1 MKVSIIIPV
10 YKVEKYLNECVQS
23 VVNQT
28 YKDLEIILVDD
39 GSPDKCPEIC
49 DEYAKQDK
57 RIKVVHRK
65 NGGLSAARN
74 SGIKMATG
82 KYIYFLDS
90 DDKIFPNAI
99 EQLVKFTYKYKEVD
113 IVQGNYAPLSGYEN
127 LIYTKK
133 RFPNEFVTDKAILQ
147 RMVLNIGGAITATN
161 KLIRTQ
167 FITSHNLYFFEGVLH
182 EDMIWEWYVHNHI
195 NSIAICLEKTY
206 WYRTNNVSS
215 IMNCKDKTNSFISM
229 MKIAEQIA
237 PYAKEKYELRY
248 LFYFCSMYA
257 KEREWPYI
265 KDKCKATTAI
275 KHLYKICKHSNALR
289 VIKNEIFFMTLS
301 ERVTRILY
309 AVKFFAFYARLYRN
323 KYE

>member
-1 MKVSIIIPV
+1 MKISIIIPI
-10 YKVEKYLNECVQS
+10 YKTEHYLNECIQS
-23 VVNQT
+23 VFNQT

-74 SGIKMATG
+74 SGLKIASG
-82 KYIYFLDS
+82 EYVYFLDS

-99 EQLVKFTYKYKEVD
+99 EQLVKLTYKYKEVD

-147 RMVLNIGGAITATN
+147 RMILNIGGAITATN

-167 FITSHNLYFFEGVLH
+167 FITSHNLYFLEGVLH
-182 EDMIWEWYVHNHI
+182 EDVMWEWHVHNHI

-206 WYRTNNVSS
+206 WYRTDNVSS

-265 KDKCKATTAI
+265 KDKCKATATI
-275 KHLYKICKHSNALR
+275 KHLYKICKHSNALK

-301 ERVTRILY
+301 ERVTRMLY
-309 AVKFFAFYARLYRN
+309 AVKFFSLYARLYRN